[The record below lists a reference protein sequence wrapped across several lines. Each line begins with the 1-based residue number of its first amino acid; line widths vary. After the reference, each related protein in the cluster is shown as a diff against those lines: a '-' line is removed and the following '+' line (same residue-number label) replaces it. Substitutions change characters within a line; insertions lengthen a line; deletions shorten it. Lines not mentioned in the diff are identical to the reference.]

1 MRRRT
6 AKRTLFIVIATLL
19 TSSIMAAQ
27 TTQQAPQKESIWQKL
42 KNSAKQTGQNAAQ
55 QGTQQVQQG
64 AQQVQQGAQQMQQQV
79 QQQIPGNGGQTNMSP
94 QTPCGSLTGGAGGG
108 TLTNAS
114 YGNAAASCGPQCFN
128 AGPFAA
134 AVTQMT
140 MSQQGS
146 WHVIRMNIQF
156 HNTTDQP
163 LIIAYREGSMV
174 MVDNL
179 GNTYVPA
186 GGYPGAVQG
195 IGVDR
200 GSQTDSQFTLG
211 PGQTGNAMFAVAR
224 GRGNQSAVANGYTY
238 NFTIDE
244 LQPQNGAEAIA
255 VRQYN
260 LNFPNLAPGANSA
273 GFAGGG
279 AAPSASPAGN
289 IAGGGKGRAIG
300 APAAS
305 SYVSGATPVAVPT
318 QGAVNGASG
327 AAPLPGA
334 GARGGV
340 VTPAPNTK
348 SAANPRAVAI
358 QAQPGVVAPP
368 SRGVVTQPAANAPLR
383 RGGISQPVAS
393 VPPVAPTSQRTVNN
407 AALRSNPATVAR
419 PAAAVKPIPTKKP
432 VGQQTTSATSK

>member
-1 MRRRT
+1 LEEKEMRRKT
-6 AKRTLFIVIATLL
+6 AKRTLFILVATLL
-19 TSSIMAAQ
+19 TVAMMAGQ
-27 TTQQAPQKESIWQKL
+27 TSQQTPQQAPQKESIWQKL
-42 KNSAKQTGQNAAQ
+42 KNSAKQQGQNAAQ

-79 QQQIPGNGGQTNMSP
+79 QQQIPGNGGQTNMAP

-114 YGNAAASCGPQCFN
+114 YGTGAGSCGPQCFN

-146 WHVIRMNIQF
+146 WHVVRMNIQF
-156 HNTTDQP
+156 HNTTNQP

-179 GNTYVPA
+179 GNTYQPA
-186 GGYPGAVQG
+186 GGYAGAVQG
-195 IGVDR
+195 IGIDR

-224 GRGNQSAVANGYTY
+224 IRGNQSAVANGYTY

-260 LNFPNLAPGANSA
+260 LNFADLAAGANSA
-273 GFAGGG
+273 GFGGTG
-279 AAPSASPAGN
+279 AAPSGSPASN
-289 IAGGGKGRAIG
+289 IAGGGKGQAIG
-300 APAAS
+300 ASAGS
-305 SYVSGATPVAVPT
+305 SYVGGAAPVAAPG
-318 QGAVNGASG
+318 QGAVNGVVG
-327 AAPLPGA
+327 AAPVQG
-334 GARGGV
+334 GVARGGA
-340 VTPAPNTK
+340 VTSAPN
-348 SAANPRAVAI
+348 SRSVANPRAGAI
-358 QAQPGVVAPP
+358 QTQPGVLAPVR
-368 SRGVVTQPAANAPLR
+368 RGVVA
-383 RGGISQPVAS
+383 QPVAS
-393 VPPVAPTSQRTVNN
+393 APVVAPTPQRPVNN
-407 AALRSNPATVAR
+407 AAMKSNAATVAR
-419 PAAAVKPIPTKKP
+419 PSVPVKPIPTKKP
-432 VGQQTTSATSK
+432 AGQQNTSATSK